1 MTALKLLLAGL
12 RPPATIPGP
21 TADDPALRAVA
32 EEVSEKAAAYRERE
46 GLEPAFI
53 PERVMVAM
61 SSNIE
66 AQRVIR
72 TGARIAGRLGA
83 RWYAVFV
90 ETRPGGLAQ
99 RIAPLRLGGRLSRA
113 LPDG

>member
-1 MTALKLLLAGL
+1 
-12 RPPATIPGP
+12 
-21 TADDPALRAVA
+21 VA

-53 PERVMVAM
+53 PERVMAAM
-61 SSNIE
+61 SSNVE

-83 RWYAVFV
+83 R
-90 ETRPGGLAQ
+90 
-99 RIAPLRLGGRLSRA
+99 
-113 LPDG
+113 